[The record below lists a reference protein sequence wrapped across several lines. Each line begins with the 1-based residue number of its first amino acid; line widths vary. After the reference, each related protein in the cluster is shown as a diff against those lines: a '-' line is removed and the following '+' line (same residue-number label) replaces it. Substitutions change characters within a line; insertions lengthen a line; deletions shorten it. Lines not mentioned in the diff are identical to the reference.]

1 MKNLKRLLPIV
12 LAVAGLAYAVCCSNS
27 ASDYVVSGYAHACI
41 TCNWEGDGLVY
52 LEKSNPYFLCPGGEW
67 YGYAIVDANGVGARG
82 VARMGQAVYKY
93 IPLAQSYVSAGVTWQ
108 GCTSTR
114 PSTTVFCSG
123 LCGR

>member
-27 ASDYVVSGYAHACI
+27 VSDDVVRGYAHACI
-41 TCNWEGDGLVY
+41 TCNWEGYGLVY
-52 LEKSNPYFLCPGGEW
+52 LEKWRYFLCDEF
-67 YGYAIVDANGVGARG
+67 YGYAIFDRNGVGARG

-108 GCTSTR
+108 TCTSTR